1 MKYDDGTSS
10 DNISINILNR
20 VWKQLGLPTDE
31 CGDVAN
37 MIKKIA
43 AMCVGNGQFEIEID
57 MRGRSN
63 YDNIPCTRCW

>member
-1 MKYDDGTSS
+1 MNAVT
-10 DNISINILNR
+10 
-20 VWKQLGLPTDE
+20 
-31 CGDVAN
+31 VAN

-57 MRGRSN
+57 MRGN